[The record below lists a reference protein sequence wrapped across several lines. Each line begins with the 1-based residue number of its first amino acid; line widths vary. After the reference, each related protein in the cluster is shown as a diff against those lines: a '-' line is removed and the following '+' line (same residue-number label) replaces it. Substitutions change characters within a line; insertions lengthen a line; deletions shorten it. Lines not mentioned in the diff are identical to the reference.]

1 MTDPNTAENPASRH
15 ARLAPVDTAADALF
29 VYGTLRF
36 DRILAAL
43 LGRVPPRTPATA
55 PGWRTAVLAGRPYPG
70 LVPSSGHTAT
80 GLLLTGLS
88 PAEWR
93 ALDDFEDDA
102 YELRRLAAEREP
114 PAEREPAAERAPAA
128 EQSPPAERGGTE
140 NGRTAGS
147 LSVPG
152 RIWTY
157 VWAAPDQVAAEDW
170 SADVFAA
177 RQLEGYAAR
186 LEAAAATA
194 ARHRGGCPDR

>member
-1 MTDPNTAENPASRH
+1 MTDPNTAENPAARH

-43 LGRVPPRTPATA
+43 LGRVPPGTPATA
-55 PGWRTAVLAGRPYPG
+55 PGWRTAALAGRPYPG
-70 LVPSSGHTAT
+70 LVPSAGHTAA

-88 PAEWR
+88 GTEWR

-102 YELRRLAAEREP
+102 YELRRLAAERG
-114 PAEREPAAERAPAA
+114 PAVGQGLPAAD
-128 EQSPPAERGGTE
+128 
-140 NGRTAGS
+140 GRTANS
-147 LSVPG
+147 LAAIG

-157 VWAAPDQVAAEDW
+157 VWTAPGEVAAEDW

-177 RQLEGYAAR
+177 RRLAGYAAR
-186 LEAAAATA
+186 LEAAAAA
-194 ARHRGGCPDR
+194 ARHRGGRPEH

>member
-1 MTDPNTAENPASRH
+1 MTDPHTAENPASRH
-15 ARLAPVDTAADALF
+15 ARLAPVDSAADALF

-43 LGRVPPRTPATA
+43 LGRVPPGTAATA
-55 PGWRTAVLAGRPYPG
+55 PGWRTAALAGRPYPG
-70 LVPSSGHTAT
+70 LVPSAGHTAA

-88 PAEWR
+88 GTEWR

-114 PAEREPAAERAPAA
+114 AAERAPAA
-128 EQSPPAERGGTE
+128 EQGPPAERG
-140 NGRTAGS
+140 RTAGS
-147 LSVPG
+147 RSVPG

-177 RQLEGYAAR
+177 RRLAGYAAR
-186 LEAAAATA
+186 LEAAAAA
-194 ARHRGGCPDR
+194 ARHRGGRPER

>member
-1 MTDPNTAENPASRH
+1 MVTDPHTAENPAARH

-43 LGRVPPRTPATA
+43 LGRVPPGLPATA
-55 PGWRTAVLAGRPYPG
+55 PGWRTAALADRPYPG
-70 LVPSSGHTAT
+70 LVPSPGHTAT

-102 YELRRLAAEREP
+102 YQLRRLTAEREP
-114 PAEREPAAERAPAA
+114 GAERVPAA
-128 EQSPPAERGGTE
+128 EQGPPAAAGGTADS
-140 NGRTAGS
+140 RC
-147 LSVPG
+147 SVPG

-177 RQLEGYAAR
+177 RRLAGYAAR
-186 LEAAAATA
+186 LEAAAT
-194 ARHRGGCPDR
+194 ARHRGGHPDR